1 MVLTPVV
8 GIPVACVVAVLKYRL
23 YDIDRLISRTVFL
36 RRGDRALQPAHLS
49 LWLTS

>member
-23 YDIDRLISRTVFL
+23 YDIDRRLGPSYAVVPGRAPRSGSRADQV
-36 RRGDRALQPAHLS
+36 
-49 LWLTS
+49 